1 MTLGKLL
8 KFRRTGYNMSV
19 KDVAKKLNV
28 TYQCLW
34 QIEETE
40 RVASVETL
48 EKLSVFYYIDM
59 LTLLELNFKNS
70 QAYKIHNANMEFYR
84 TKEKK

>member
-1 MTLGKLL
+1 
-8 KFRRTGYNMSV
+8 MSV